1 MKRTLALFL
10 TLSMLV
16 TLCMTGCGKKEEAPA
31 PETGGAP
38 QEETV
43 TITYLSRWAN
53 PSDPRSA
60 YYMAKLDEFR
70 KNNPNII
77 VDDISIG
84 DDSEAHKAK
93 VNSSIAAGNPPDLF
107 LSLIHI

>member
-31 PETGGAP
+31 PEAGGAP

-43 TITYLSRWAN
+43 TIAT
-53 PSDPRSA
+53 DGA
-60 YYMAKLDEFR
+60 YSSE
-70 KNNPNII
+70 KNRNN
-77 VDDISIG
+77 
-84 DDSEAHKAK
+84 H
-93 VNSSIAAGNPPDLF
+93 
-107 LSLIHI
+107 LSLQMGKSLRSPLRILYG